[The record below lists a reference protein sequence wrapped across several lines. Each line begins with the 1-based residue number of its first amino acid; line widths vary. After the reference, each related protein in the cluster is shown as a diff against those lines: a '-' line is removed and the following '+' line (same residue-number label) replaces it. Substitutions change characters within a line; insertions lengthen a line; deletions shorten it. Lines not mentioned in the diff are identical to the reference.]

1 MMPQPGKTLPEVNI
15 ALSQV
20 EAQEAELGRQ
30 QRLVQKELLRLET
43 QQQILDQKMEQNEA
57 AEAQLEGLQMQ
68 LTGQEAAQAMQGGN
82 PGQVQAMM
90 QGVMPQPGIG
100 WNPSFQAQNWCWPGM
115 PQQPGMGWPSTGIWG
130 MRRPRGS
137 YFIAGAVVIA
147 GLYILGRNSDTL
159 RPVTVGVTKEGLAFK
174 DWLIES
180 MVGVRKRLRGIAGE
194 ARQANRKE
202 KKGKADFSA
211 KEENVLEELD
221 KHLEKL
227 EKELEEKGGR

>member
-15 ALSQV
+15 ALAQV

-30 QRLVQKELLRLET
+30 QRLVQKELQRLET

-57 AEAQLEGLQMQ
+57 AEAQLEGQQMQ
-68 LTGQEAAQAMQGGN
+68 LTGQQAVQAVQQGN
-82 PGQVQAMM
+82 PWQAQAMM
-90 QGVMPQPGIG
+90 QGVMPQPGMG
-100 WNPSFQAQNWCWPGM
+100 WHRPFPAQAM
-115 PQQPGMGWPSTGIWG
+115 QPGMEWPGTGIWG
-130 MRRPRGS
+130 QRRSRGS
-137 YFIAGAVVIA
+137 YFIAGAVVVA

-174 DWLIES
+174 DWLTGS
-180 MVGVRKRLRGIAGE
+180 MVSARKRLRGIAGE

-202 KKGKADFSA
+202 EKGKTDFSA
-211 KEENVLEELD
+211 KEENVLKELD

>member
-15 ALSQV
+15 ALAQV

-30 QRLVQKELLRLET
+30 QRLVQKELQRLET

-57 AEAQLEGLQMQ
+57 AEAQLEGQQMQ
-68 LTGQEAAQAMQGGN
+68 LTGQHAVQAMQQGN
-82 PGQVQAMM
+82 PWQAQPM
-90 QGVMPQPGIG
+90 QQGMG
-100 WNPSFQAQNWCWPGM
+100 WHHPFQAQPM
-115 PQQPGMGWPSTGIWG
+115 QPGMGWPPGPGIWG
-130 MRRPRGS
+130 GQRRSRGS
-137 YFIAGAVVIA
+137 YFITGAVVVA
-147 GLYILGRNSDTL
+147 GLYVLSRNSDTL

-174 DWLIES
+174 DWLTGS
-180 MVGVRKRLRGIAGE
+180 MVGVRKRFRGIAGE

-202 KKGKADFSA
+202 KKGKTDFSA
-211 KEENVLEELD
+211 KEENVLNELD

>member
-15 ALSQV
+15 ALAQV

-30 QRLVQKELLRLET
+30 QRQVQKDLQRLET

-68 LTGQEAAQAMQGGN
+68 LTGQQAAQAM
-82 PGQVQAMM
+82 PG
-90 QGVMPQPGIG
+90 PLPR
-100 WNPSFQAQNWCWPGM
+100 
-115 PQQPGMGWPSTGIWG
+115 QPGMGWPGTGVGG
-130 MRRPRGS
+130 MKSPRRS
-137 YFIAGAVVIA
+137 YLLAGAVAVA
-147 GLYILGRNSDTL
+147 GLYVLDRKSVAL
-159 RPVTVGVTKEGLAFK
+159 RPITLGLTKEGLAFK
-174 DWLIES
+174 DWLILS
-180 MVGVRKRLRGIAGE
+180 LVSVRKRFRGIAGE

-211 KEENVLEELD
+211 KEENVMKELD

-227 EKELEEKGGR
+227 EKELEEKGGF